1 MEVFIVFII
10 RLPNRS
16 QPIYTCSSLNSTSFV
31 TTAPSFKK
39 CLRKIFEVFRMLCN
53 CQILKN
59 TVIFGSFY
67 RIHYP
72 VAQPFPTDLY
82 VFIIKFYAF
91 CYYCTFLL
99 KKCLRKIFEVFRMLC
114 NCQILKNTVIFGSFY
129 RIHYPVAQPFPTDLY
144 VFIVKFYRLLLLL
157 HLPLKKCLRKIF
169 EVFRM
174 LM

>member
-10 RLPNRS
+10 RLPN
-16 QPIYTCSSLNSTSFV
+16 
-31 TTAPSFKK
+31 
-39 CLRKIFEVFRMLCN
+39 
-53 CQILKN
+53 
-59 TVIFGSFY
+59 
-67 RIHYP
+67 
-72 VAQPFPTDLY
+72 PFPTDLY
-82 VFIIKFYAF
+82 VFIVKFYR
-91 CYYCTFLL
+91 LLLLLHLPL

-174 LM
+174 LCNLSNIEKYSNFWKFLSYSLSGCPIRSQPIYTCSSLNSTPFVTTAPSFKKMSS